1 MKYVKTPKIC
11 RRYIIVDK
19 ALTLHYSVQ
28 FKTHTLLLL
37 RWAVI
42 YPWNSCLLATPET
55 FLTALLKEPPRLPGG
70 WVPLLAASLGGP
82 VDSEHHR
89 LLLLWNL
96 QQPPNVILSSK
107 GARSLIIQLLV
118 PKPEHSFKHLSEIT
132 I

>member
-82 VDSEHHR
+82 VDSEH
-89 LLLLWNL
+89 LLLR
-96 QQPPNVILSSK
+96 QQPGIVTPADTEARTLNVAVMLSFMICKS
-107 GARSLIIQLLV
+107 GYLRV
-118 PKPEHSFKHLSEIT
+118 
-132 I
+132 

>member
-82 VDSEHHR
+82 VDSEH
-89 LLLLWNL
+89 LLLR
-96 QQPPNVILSSK
+96 QQLGIVTSAGT
-107 GARSLIIQLLV
+107 GARTLNVAVML
-118 PKPEHSFKHLSEIT
+118 SFMICKSGYLRV
-132 I
+132 